1 MSPIERPHDT
11 KGGLERGI
19 PVDARDEIGLSSG
32 QLSREEIDAL
42 IEDFRGKILARL
54 AVQRE
59 LWDRMRGTTD
69 PATLNDIAKEMGEN
83 ATIIGDYHRSILRL
97 LQTIDPDINPHT
109 YPGTR

>member
-11 KGGLERGI
+11 KGGLEGGVS
-19 PVDARDEIGLSSG
+19 VDADEIESSCG

-42 IEDFRGKILARL
+42 IEDFRGKTLARV

-59 LWDRMRGTTD
+59 LWDRMRRATD
-69 PATLNDIAKEMGEN
+69 TATLDDIAKEMGKN
-83 ATIIGDYHRSILRL
+83 ATKIGNYHRSILRL

-109 YPGTR
+109 YPGTK